1 MRASSRLEGLLSR
14 WDELPQAGHLAS
26 RSFRRDLEKVWGAS
40 DFAAQTCLRDPDL
53 LLDLADSGRLAR
65 KLAPG
70 EMGRE
75 LAEMLAGV
83 EGEEALLPAL
93 RRFRRRQ
100 MLRIVWRDL
109 SGSAALEETLED
121 LSELADQCIR
131 QALARLM
138 DWAVARS
145 GMPRDRDGNPQCL
158 VVLGMG
164 KLGARELNLS
174 SDIDLIFSFPAHG
187 QTDGRRP
194 LSNEQ
199 FFTRLG
205 RQLINVL
212 GKVTEDGFVF
222 RVDMRLRPFGEAGP
236 LALSFGAMETY
247 YAAQAREW
255 ERYAMIKARAI
266 TGEDAYRE
274 RLLGILRPFVYRRY
288 IDFGAIDAI
297 RDMKRRIQA
306 EMHKRGMDA
315 NIKLGQGGIR
325 EIEFIGQAF
334 QLVHGGRDPDLQI
347 RPIMAVLS
355 LLRDKGLM
363 DGQAIDELS
372 RAYRFLRMTENRLQ
386 AWKDEQTHLLPADDE
401 GRQRLALS
409 MNFEDWDSFSAALA
423 QHRAQ
428 VEHHFRQVF
437 SDTGDQRH
445 PLEKAWL
452 VEDRE
457 QAAALLKGMG
467 YEQPVEVLRQLQS
480 FQDSRA
486 CRALS
491 EAARRKLDRLMPML
505 LEHASRVNGPDQ
517 TLARLLELLQA
528 MVRRTAYLDLLLEN
542 PQVLEQLVRLGSES
556 RWVVSQLL
564 RYPVL
569 LDELLDPRR
578 LYAPLR
584 RDELKQELKTLL
596 ARIHPD
602 DLEQQMERLRQF
614 AAGNR
619 LRTAAADI
627 TGAIELMVV
636 SDYLT
641 EIAEVVLE
649 QVLELAW
656 NYLVQRHGRPGE
668 VSGQGFA
675 VLGYGKLGGVE
686 LGYGSD
692 LDLVFLHADYSI
704 DAVTKGEKPVPN
716 DVFYARLGQRMVH
729 LLNTRTPSGVLY
741 EVDMRLRPNGESGL
755 LVSSLAGFEKYQLN
769 TAWTWEHQALVR
781 ARPVAGDQALGKAI
795 RQVRRQV
802 LCQPRDPGELRQ
814 EVVAMRE
821 KMRAR
826 LDRSREGLFDIKQ
839 GRGGIT
845 DIEFMVQYAVLRWA
859 REHPALAAWTDNIRL
874 LETLVAAGLMDSSL
888 GESLVL
894 AYQRFRDTYHHLA
907 LQEQPGLV
915 EGRVLDQERH
925 QVEQAWEHFFGVQTD
940 ARPGKR

>member
-1 MRASSRLEGLLSR
+1 MSESSRLEELLSC
-14 WDELPQAGHLAS
+14 WDALPQAERLAS
-26 RSFRRDLEKVWGAS
+26 HGLRQELEKVWDAS
-40 DFAAQTCLRDPDL
+40 DFAARLCLRDPDL
-53 LLDLADSGRLAR
+53 LLDLAGSGQLDRELE
-65 KLAPG
+65 PE
-70 EMGRE
+70 EMGRQ
-75 LAEMLAGV
+75 LADVLAGV

-93 RRFRRRQ
+93 RGFRRRQ
-100 MLRIVWRDL
+100 MLRIVWRDI
-109 SGSAALEETLED
+109 SGKAPLEETLED

-145 GMPRDRDGNPQCL
+145 GVPRDMDGNPQCL

-174 SDIDLIFSFPAHG
+174 SDIDLIFTFPAHG

-205 RQLINVL
+205 RQLINAL
-212 GKVTEDGFVF
+212 GQVTEDGFVF

-274 RLLGILRPFVYRRY
+274 QLLGILRPFVYRRY

-306 EMHKRGMDA
+306 EMHRRGMDA

-334 QLVHGGRDPDLQI
+334 QLVHGGRDADLQI
-347 RPIMAVLS
+347 RPIMAVLA

-363 DGQAIDELS
+363 DGEAVDELS

-386 AWKDEQTHLLPADDE
+386 AWKDEQTHLLPTDEE
-401 GRQRLALS
+401 GRLRLALS
-409 MNFEDWDSFSAALA
+409 MNFGDWDSFSAELE
-423 QHRAQ
+423 QHRAR

-437 SDTGDQRH
+437 SDTEDQRH

-452 VEDRE
+452 VENRN
-457 QAAALLKGMG
+457 QAAALLEGMG
-467 YEQPVEVLRQLQS
+467 FVQPDETLHRLES
-480 FQDSRA
+480 FRDSRV
-486 CRALS
+486 CRVLS
-491 EAARRKLDRLMPML
+491 EAARQKLDRLMPML
-505 LEHASRVNGPDQ
+505 LEHVSQVDEPDL

-528 MVRRTAYLDLLLEN
+528 IVQRTAYMDLLLEN

-556 RWVVSQLL
+556 RWVVSQLV

-584 RDELKQELKTLL
+584 RDELRQELQTLL
-596 ARIHPD
+596 ARIHSD

-656 NYLVQRHGRPGE
+656 DYLVQRHGRPGE
-668 VSGQGFA
+668 VSGRGFT
-675 VLGYGKLGGVE
+675 VLGYGKLGGLE

-692 LDLVFLHADYSI
+692 LDLVFLHADYSTNAMT
-704 DAVTKGEKPVPN
+704 DGEKSVPN

-755 LVSSLAGFEKYQLN
+755 LVNSLAGFGKYQLN
-769 TAWTWEHQALVR
+769 NAWTWEHQALVR
-781 ARPVAGDQALGKAI
+781 ARPVAGDEQLGNAVQQL
-795 RQVRRQV
+795 RQQV
-802 LCQPRDPGELRQ
+802 LRQPRDPDELQR
-814 EVVAMRE
+814 EVVGMRE
-821 KMRAR
+821 KMRAS
-826 LDRSREGLFDIKQ
+826 LDRSRAGVFDIKQ

-859 REHPALAAWTDNIRL
+859 REHPVLAAWTDNIRL
-874 LETLVAAGLMDSSL
+874 LETLVEAGLLDSSL
-888 GESLVL
+888 GESLIL

-907 LQEQPGLV
+907 LQDQPGLMAGGELDRERRLV
-915 EGRVLDQERH
+915 EK
-925 QVEQAWEHFFGVQTD
+925 AWKHFFG
-940 ARPGKR
+940 A